1 MFKRLLVAIDGSPT
15 SDRALDY
22 ALAVAKAR
30 AARLRVLFVVDVPLA
45 YVADIDPLP
54 YIEALRAQ
62 GEHIRGIASQRLGAE
77 GVNGDVEIRE
87 LPPVSG
93 DVAQQINLAA
103 AEFAADAIVV
113 GTHGRRGGRRSAL
126 GSVAETCVRQAQRPV
141 ILIPAPSEPMRGKP
155 NR

>member
-1 MFKRLLVAIDGSPT
+1 M
-15 SDRALDY
+15 
-22 ALAVAKAR
+22 
-30 AARLRVLFVVDVPLA
+30 
-45 YVADIDPLP
+45 ADIDPLP

-62 GEHIRGIASQRLGAE
+62 GEHIRGIASPRVGAE
-77 GVNGDVEIRE
+77 DVNGDVEIRE

-103 AEFAADAIVV
+103 EEFAAEAIVV
-113 GTHGRRGGRRSAL
+113 GTHGRRGVRRSAL
-126 GSVAETCVRQAQRPV
+126 GSVAETCVRQTQRPV